1 MESQR
6 TTQSGGVVVV
16 EHPLVAVALAALRK
30 QDTATDEFRRN
41 LQNLSILLLAEASRS
56 WATFPID
63 VETPLRSC
71 EGAALARPVALVPI
85 LRAGLGMLDGMLRVL
100 PDAPVGHL
108 GLYRDEATL
117 RPVTY
122 YSRLPKNVDEAT
134 VLLLDPMLATGQSAA
149 AAVSILKS
157 HGAHA
162 ISFVCVVA
170 CPAGI
175 AHLQGAH
182 PEVPI
187 ITAAIDPEL
196 NNVGY
201 IVPGLG
207 DAGDRYFG
215 TA

>member
-1 MESQR
+1 MHSHQKENAR
-6 TTQSGGVVVV
+6 GVTVVN
-16 EHPLVAVALAALRK
+16 HPLVAAALTTLRA
-30 QDTATDEFRRN
+30 QATPTDQFRRA
-41 LQNLSILLLAEASRS
+41 LQQISALLLAEASRD
-56 WATFPID
+56 WQTEGRT
-63 VETPLRSC
+63 VQTPLQEC
-71 EGAALARPVALVPI
+71 VGAALARRVVLVPI
-85 LRAGLGMLDGMLRVL
+85 LRAGLGMLDGMLHLL
-100 PDAPVGHL
+100 PDADVGHL

-122 YSRLPKNVDEAT
+122 YSRLPKNLETAE

-149 AAVSILKS
+149 AAATLLQT
-157 HGAHA
+157 HGAR
-162 ISFVCVVA
+162 SVRLVCVVA
-170 CPAGI
+170 CPNGLQ
-175 AHLQGAH
+175 HFQGAH

-215 TA
+215 TR

>member
-1 MESQR
+1 MESQA
-6 TTQSGGVVVV
+6 SPGVTVVQ
-16 EHPLVAVALAALRK
+16 HPLVDVALSVLRAEK
-30 QDTATDEFRRN
+30 TATDEFRRN
-41 LQNLSILLLAEASRS
+41 LQNLSILLLAEASRT
-56 WATFPID
+56 WGTFPIE

-71 EGAALARPVALVPI
+71 EGTALARPVALVPI

-157 HGAHA
+157 QGAHA
-162 ISFVCVVA
+162 ITFVSVVA

-175 AHLQGAH
+175 SRLQRAH

-215 TA
+215 TR

>member
-1 MESQR
+1 
-6 TTQSGGVVVV
+6 
-16 EHPLVAVALAALRK
+16 
-30 QDTATDEFRRN
+30 
-41 LQNLSILLLAEASRS
+41 
-56 WATFPID
+56 
-63 VETPLRSC
+63 
-71 EGAALARPVALVPI
+71 
-85 LRAGLGMLDGMLRVL
+85 
-100 PDAPVGHL
+100 
-108 GLYRDEATL
+108 
-117 RPVTY
+117 VTY

-157 HGAHA
+157 HGAHS

-175 AHLQGAH
+175 SHLQGAH

-187 ITAAIDPEL
+187 IAAAIDPEL

-215 TA
+215 TG

>member
-1 MESQR
+1 MQSQA
-6 TTQSGGVVVV
+6 SPSAHGVTVVQ
-16 EHPLVAVALAALRK
+16 HPLVAVALAALRAES
-30 QDTATDEFRRN
+30 TPTDEFRRN
-41 LQNLSILLLAEASRS
+41 LQQLAILLLAEASRDWS
-56 WATFPID
+56 TTATQ

-71 EGAALARPVALVPI
+71 EGAALAKPVVLVPI

-100 PDAPVGHL
+100 PDARVGHL

-117 RPVTY
+117 LPVTY
-122 YSRLPKNVDEAT
+122 YSRVPAELRDAE

-149 AAVSILKS
+149 AAVTILKTK
-157 HGAHA
+157 GAGS
-162 ISFVCVVA
+162 IRFVCAVA

-175 AHLQGAH
+175 AQLSGAH
-182 PEVPI
+182 PDVPI
-187 ITAAIDPEL
+187 VTAAIDPEL

-215 TA
+215 TG